1 MWCLQIIL
9 QLIILTMTLNRNF
22 SLKFFF
28 VASSSLFEELQGVAA
43 HTILRRCCCLHSRLL
58 VRWMTYKVVV
68 GKADVVRKLI
78 RFEAVVSTNNVEE
91 LYLKESS
98 KAKFFFSLQ
107 FD

>member
-1 MWCLQIIL
+1 
-9 QLIILTMTLNRNF
+9 
-22 SLKFFF
+22 
-28 VASSSLFEELQGVAA
+28 
-43 HTILRRCCCLHSRLL
+43 
-58 VRWMTYKVVV
+58 VV